1 MGWGITSG
9 ESGLLLIL
17 ARNQKLSAA
26 RHMRAT
32 SGAESTSEV
41 RARACKEGVPV
52 GRNSVL
58 CARVGSFFR
67 KNQPLTED
75 KRTGKHKC
83 RSVKDRGK
91 KNFRKGKL
99 HLKSQGTPTQGNTH
113 THSWNEPWP
122 GLRPY
127 LSAFCD
133 START
138 ELKTN

>member
-1 MGWGITSG
+1 
-9 ESGLLLIL
+9 
-17 ARNQKLSAA
+17 
-26 RHMRAT
+26 MRVT
-32 SGAESTSEV
+32 SGAKNTSEV
-41 RARACKEGVPV
+41 RACARKEGVPV

-58 CARVGSFFR
+58 YARVGLFFR

-83 RSVKDRGK
+83 RSFEARGK
-91 KNFRKGKL
+91 KNFQQGKL
-99 HLKSQGTPTQGNTH
+99 HLKSQGTLAQGNTH
-113 THSWNEPWP
+113 TPSWNESWP

-127 LSAFCD
+127 LSALCD